1 MNRELVK
8 TIPGGTNPD
17 LAESRQTLS
26 TCLKEPGQIRD
37 ALATSKESVEIFR
50 RLYFDYP
57 MVFRPLLADALDV
70 LRDCLQ
76 VMGRTEEAAS
86 AGEEVYQLC
95 NCF

>member
-26 TCLKEPGQIRD
+26 TCLKEPGQIQD

-50 RLYFDYP
+50 RLYCEYP
-57 MVFRPLLADALDV
+57 MVFRPLLADSLDV

-86 AGEEVYQLC
+86 AGEEVYQL
-95 NCF
+95 

>member
-8 TIPGGTNPD
+8 TIPGGSNPD

-26 TCLKEPGQIRD
+26 TCLKESGQIQD
-37 ALATSKESVEIFR
+37 ALADSKESVEVFR
-50 RLYFDYP
+50 RLYCECT
-57 MVFRPLLADALDV
+57 MCFRSLLADALDV

-76 VMGRTEEAAS
+76 VMGRMEEAAI
-86 AGEEVYQLC
+86 AGEEANQLC

>member
-26 TCLKEPGQIRD
+26 TCLKESGQIQD
-37 ALATSKESVEIFR
+37 VLQATGKESAEIFR
-50 RLYFDYP
+50 RLYCECA
-57 MVFRPLLADALDV
+57 MVFRPLLA
-70 LRDCLQ
+70 

-86 AGEEVYQLC
+86 AGEEVYQLY